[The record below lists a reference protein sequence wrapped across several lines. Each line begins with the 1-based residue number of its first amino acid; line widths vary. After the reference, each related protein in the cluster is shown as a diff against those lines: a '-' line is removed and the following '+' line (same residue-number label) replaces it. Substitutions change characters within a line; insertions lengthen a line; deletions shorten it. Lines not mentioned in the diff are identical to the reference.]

1 MNIQIAREAPSGR
14 LTGIEASRGIA
25 AIIVILFHVARHL
38 DRIVGAPMLQD
49 VFKFGHSGVD
59 FFFVI
64 SGFIILY
71 VHYADL
77 GVPARLG
84 RYAGRRLTRLMP
96 VYWVALALTVMMTSL
111 GQHPAPSLAAMG
123 WSISLLP
130 SNTDLI
136 LGVAWTL
143 RFEVLFY
150 TLFSILILN
159 RTAGLL
165 AMGAWF
171 TATAA
176 AAVTSFHSDWLP
188 DQFYAAYNFE
198 FFMGMAAAWWLRNR
212 PVTRPGWIALAGTLL
227 FGATAATEVLGW
239 LDGAGL
245 MARLAYGTPGA
256 LIVLGVAAL
265 DRAGMVSVPALPRR
279 AGAASYSI
287 YLFQFVF
294 IGAGWQLLRA
304 AGLDPALPVIVMFVF
319 LSGAAV
325 MGGVLMSEWVEHPLM
340 NLVRRRRAA
349 AQPHPTMG

>member
-84 RYAGRRLTRLMP
+84 RYAGRRFTRLMP

-136 LGVAWTL
+136 LSVAWTL

-239 LDGAGL
+239 LDGAGFV
-245 MARLAYGTPGA
+245 ARLAYGTPGA
-256 LIVLGVAAL
+256 MIVLGVAAL
-265 DRAGMVSVPALPRR
+265 DRASTVSVPALLRR

-294 IGAGWQLLRA
+294 IGACWQFLRVT
-304 AGLDPALPVIVMFVF
+304 GLDRELPVIVSFCL

-325 MGGVLMSEWVEHPLM
+325 IGGVLMSEWVEHPLM

-349 AQPHPTMG
+349 TQPHPTMG